1 MYCFSLSGYLI
12 ILHLLEMKLMK
23 SVFMNQ
29 AVDLLRASLLTS
41 CALSS
46 ALGDFIAKKP
56 RKEPLCQTQLRRSQ
70 RKKQKVDDCQ
80 AS

>member
-1 MYCFSLSGYLI
+1 MLSFPGYLI
-12 ILHLLEMKLMK
+12 ILHLLEELDEN

-70 RKKQKVDDCQ
+70 RKKQKVNDCQ